1 MDTWQIR
8 TSIQT
13 HTYHEIIHEGHAN
26 VDEEFIST
34 DILSKVHSDS
44 SIKPKAIQ
52 DHFKDLYGVKNQL
65 PESLPSQRTSARNHR
80 RFTRRSLRPSPTVR
94 IARKF
99 NVETLGARLN
109 WMWIKT
115 QVVSNTCS
123 FALPQSAMGF
133 AHYRPLLGLDGTH
146 LTHTY

>member
-52 DHFKDLYGVKNQL
+52 DHFKDLYGVKISYQKAYRARERACQIVDGSHEAYALL
-65 PESLPSQRTSARNHR
+65 PKYCKEVQR
-80 RFTRRSLRPSPTVR
+80 
-94 IARKF
+94 
-99 NVETLGARLN
+99 
-109 WMWIKT
+109 
-115 QVVSNTCS
+115 
-123 FALPQSAMGF
+123 
-133 AHYRPLLGLDGTH
+133 
-146 LTHTY
+146 